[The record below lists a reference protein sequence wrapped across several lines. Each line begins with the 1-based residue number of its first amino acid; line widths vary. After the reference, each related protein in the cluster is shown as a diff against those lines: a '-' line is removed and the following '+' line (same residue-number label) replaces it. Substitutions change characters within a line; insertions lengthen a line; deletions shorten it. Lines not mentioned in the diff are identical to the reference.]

1 MKRFLLLSILFLS
14 FAAVRADQHS
24 ETLLNAVRTKIQSY
38 KSYRVSFTATVEGE
52 GTTAGTLMV
61 SGRRFAASVFGQEL
75 YYDGTTLWNYLPK
88 AQEVTVEQLDPADP
102 NILSNPAKLMNV
114 DPKDF
119 EHSSLPAITTTQG
132 KKLQVVNLKPKQTTA
147 DYTALTLYID
157 PATSLPVRIS
167 IAATGNDRPIEL
179 QIKEW
184 KVNIPVTDK
193 TFRFDRASHPDT
205 EIIDFR

>member
-1 MKRFLLLSILFLS
+1 MKHFLLLSAFLLG
-14 FAAVRADQHS
+14 FVTGRADQQS
-24 ETLLNAVRTKIQSY
+24 DMQLNAVRTKIQSY
-38 KSYRVSFTATVEGE
+38 KSYRVGFTATVEGE
-52 GTTAGTLMV
+52 GTTNGSLTV
-61 SGRRFAASVFGQEL
+61 SGRRFVAAVFGQEL
-75 YYDGTTLWNYLPK
+75 HYDGTTLWNYLPK
-88 AQEVTVEQLDPADP
+88 AQEVTVERLDPADP
-102 NILSNPAKLMNV
+102 NILSNPAKLLNI

-119 EHSSLPAITTTQG
+119 EHRSLPAVTTPQG
-132 KKLQVVNLKPKQTTA
+132 KKLQAVELKPKQAAA

-157 PATSLPVRIS
+157 PSTSLPARIS
-167 IAATGNDRPIEL
+167 IATTGNDRPIEL

>member
-1 MKRFLLLSILFLS
+1 MRHFLLFFLFLLS
-14 FAAVRADQHS
+14 VPTVYADQRS
-24 ETLLNAVRTKIQSY
+24 ERLLNAVRTKIQSY

-52 GTTAGTLMV
+52 GTTAGTLTV
-61 SGRRFAASVFGQEL
+61 SGRRFAASVFEQEL
-75 YYDGTTLWNYLPK
+75 YYDETTLWNYLSK
-88 AQEVTVEQLDPADP
+88 AQEVTAERLDPADP
-102 NILSNPAKLMNV
+102 NILSNPAKLMNI

-119 EHSSLPAITTTQG
+119 EHSSLPDVTTMQG
-132 KKLQVVNLKPKQTTA
+132 KKLQAVELKPKQATA